1 MKREFKVTFSSLEEA
16 WFDNEAI
23 VIAETKEQAFNLVK
37 DCIDS
42 GKNPFT
48 VFNSKQCEVIE
59 NVHTKDYEIADG
71 LNEIPYKDFVQEYH
85 FLPIEN
91 GLTDI
96 QKAQSS
102 NVTQILEIE
111 IDALDSDVF
120 SLLELLNSNQIVSI
134 KDFIDYDAK
143 FLYGESVSSKWN
155 QFKNFIQQSGVKYIA
170 LTKNG
175 NLFQE
180 AHNKLLS
187 ASSSNLYTVTVV
199 HDFKIQ
205 YIKQFLTKEDAE
217 KLFID
222 KCLYYYNEDGLEAFA
237 LTKDKALKDFDAKDF
252 EEYFQSEQ
260 WNDCCD
266 IANVEINIM

>member
-1 MKREFKVTFSSLEEA
+1 MKWSKKMKREFKVTFSSLEEA

-23 VIAETKEQAFNLVK
+23 VIAETEEQAFNLVK

-71 LNEIPYKDFVQEYH
+71 LNEIPYKDSVQEYH

-102 NVTQILEIE
+102 NITQILEIE

-134 KDFIDYDAK
+134 KDFIDYDAE

-175 NLFQE
+175 NL
-180 AHNKLLS
+180 LS
-187 ASSSNLYTVTVV
+187 N
-199 HDFKIQ
+199 
-205 YIKQFLTKEDAE
+205 
-217 KLFID
+217 
-222 KCLYYYNEDGLEAFA
+222 
-237 LTKDKALKDFDAKDF
+237 
-252 EEYFQSEQ
+252 
-260 WNDCCD
+260 
-266 IANVEINIM
+266 

>member
-23 VIAETKEQAFNLVK
+23 VTAETEEQAFNLVK

-91 GLTDI
+91 GLTAI

-134 KDFIDYDAK
+134 KDFIDYDAE

-175 NLFQE
+175 NL
-180 AHNKLLS
+180 LS
-187 ASSSNLYTVTVV
+187 N
-199 HDFKIQ
+199 
-205 YIKQFLTKEDAE
+205 
-217 KLFID
+217 
-222 KCLYYYNEDGLEAFA
+222 
-237 LTKDKALKDFDAKDF
+237 
-252 EEYFQSEQ
+252 
-260 WNDCCD
+260 
-266 IANVEINIM
+266 

>member
-23 VIAETKEQAFNLVK
+23 VIAETEEQAFNLVK

-59 NVHTKDYEIADG
+59 NVHTKDYEIATDG
-71 LNEIPYKDFVQEYH
+71 LNKIPYKDFVQEYH

-134 KDFIDYDAK
+134 KDFIDYDAE

-175 NLFQE
+175 NL
-180 AHNKLLS
+180 LS
-187 ASSSNLYTVTVV
+187 N
-199 HDFKIQ
+199 
-205 YIKQFLTKEDAE
+205 
-217 KLFID
+217 
-222 KCLYYYNEDGLEAFA
+222 
-237 LTKDKALKDFDAKDF
+237 
-252 EEYFQSEQ
+252 
-260 WNDCCD
+260 
-266 IANVEINIM
+266 

>member
-23 VIAETKEQAFNLVK
+23 VTAETEEQAFNLVK

-59 NVHTKDYEIADG
+59 NVHTKDYEIAKEY
-71 LNEIPYKDFVQEYH
+71 NDFVQEYH

-91 GLTDI
+91 GLTNI

-102 NVTQILEIE
+102 NITQILEIE

-120 SLLELLNSNQIVSI
+120 RLLELLNSSQIISI

-143 FLYGESVSSKWN
+143 FLYEESVASKWN
-155 QFKNFIQQSGVKYIA
+155 QFKNFIRQSGVKYIT

-175 NLFQE
+175 NL
-180 AHNKLLS
+180 LS
-187 ASSSNLYTVTVV
+187 N
-199 HDFKIQ
+199 
-205 YIKQFLTKEDAE
+205 
-217 KLFID
+217 
-222 KCLYYYNEDGLEAFA
+222 
-237 LTKDKALKDFDAKDF
+237 
-252 EEYFQSEQ
+252 
-260 WNDCCD
+260 
-266 IANVEINIM
+266 

>member
-1 MKREFKVTFSSLEEA
+1 MKWSKKMKREFKVTFSSLEEA

-23 VIAETKEQAFNLVK
+23 VIAETEEQAFNLVK

-71 LNEIPYKDFVQEYH
+71 LNEIPYKDSVQEYH

-134 KDFIDYDAK
+134 EDFIDYDAE
-143 FLYGESVSSKWN
+143 FLYGESAASKWN
-155 QFKNFIQQSGVKYIA
+155 QFKNFVHQSGVKY
-170 LTKNG
+170 LTLVKD
-175 NLFQE
+175 
-180 AHNKLLS
+180 NKL
-187 ASSSNLYTVTVV
+187 V
-199 HDFKIQ
+199 K
-205 YIKQFLTKEDAE
+205 
-217 KLFID
+217 
-222 KCLYYYNEDGLEAFA
+222 
-237 LTKDKALKDFDAKDF
+237 
-252 EEYFQSEQ
+252 
-260 WNDCCD
+260 
-266 IANVEINIM
+266 

>member
-23 VIAETKEQAFNLVK
+23 VTAETKEQAFNLVK

-59 NVHTKDYEIADG
+59 NVHTKDYEIATDG

-91 GLTDI
+91 GLTAI

-102 NVTQILEIE
+102 NITQILEIE

-120 SLLELLNSNQIVSI
+120 SLLELLNSSEIVPI
-134 KDFIDYDAK
+134 EDFIDYDAE
-143 FLYGESVSSKWN
+143 FLYGESVASKWN
-155 QFKNFIQQSGVKYIA
+155 QFKNFVHQSGVKY
-170 LTKNG
+170 LTLVKD
-175 NLFQE
+175 
-180 AHNKLLS
+180 NKL
-187 ASSSNLYTVTVV
+187 V
-199 HDFKIQ
+199 K
-205 YIKQFLTKEDAE
+205 
-217 KLFID
+217 
-222 KCLYYYNEDGLEAFA
+222 
-237 LTKDKALKDFDAKDF
+237 
-252 EEYFQSEQ
+252 
-260 WNDCCD
+260 
-266 IANVEINIM
+266 

>member
-23 VIAETKEQAFNLVK
+23 VIAETEEQAFNLVK

-71 LNEIPYKDFVQEYH
+71 LNEIPYKDSVQEYH

-134 KDFIDYDAK
+134 KD
-143 FLYGESVSSKWN
+143 L
-155 QFKNFIQQSGVKYIA
+155 
-170 LTKNG
+170 
-175 NLFQE
+175 
-180 AHNKLLS
+180 
-187 ASSSNLYTVTVV
+187 
-199 HDFKIQ
+199 
-205 YIKQFLTKEDAE
+205 
-217 KLFID
+217 
-222 KCLYYYNEDGLEAFA
+222 
-237 LTKDKALKDFDAKDF
+237 
-252 EEYFQSEQ
+252 
-260 WNDCCD
+260 
-266 IANVEINIM
+266 

>member
-23 VIAETKEQAFNLVK
+23 VVAETEEQAFNLVK

-42 GKNPFT
+42 GRNPFMDFDAT
-48 VFNSKQCEVIE
+48 QKEVIE
-59 NVHTKDYEIADG
+59 CVHTKEHEIASEHIG
-71 LNEIPYKDFVQEYH
+71 KIPYEDFVQEYH

-102 NVTQILEIE
+102 NITQILEIE

-120 SLLELLNSNQIVSI
+120 RLLELLNSSQIISI

-143 FLYGESVSSKWN
+143 FLYGESVSIKWN
-155 QFKNFIQQSGVKYIA
+155 QFKNFIQQSGVKYIT

-175 NLFQE
+175 NL
-180 AHNKLLS
+180 LS
-187 ASSSNLYTVTVV
+187 N
-199 HDFKIQ
+199 
-205 YIKQFLTKEDAE
+205 
-217 KLFID
+217 
-222 KCLYYYNEDGLEAFA
+222 
-237 LTKDKALKDFDAKDF
+237 
-252 EEYFQSEQ
+252 
-260 WNDCCD
+260 
-266 IANVEINIM
+266 

>member
-1 MKREFKVTFSSLEEA
+1 MKWSKKMKREFKVTFSSLEDA

-23 VIAETKEQAFNLVK
+23 VTAETEEQAFDLVK

-59 NVHTKDYEIADG
+59 NVHTKDYEIAKEY
-71 LNEIPYKDFVQEYH
+71 NDFVQEYH

-134 KDFIDYDAK
+134 KDFIDYDAE

-175 NLFQE
+175 NL
-180 AHNKLLS
+180 LS
-187 ASSSNLYTVTVV
+187 N
-199 HDFKIQ
+199 
-205 YIKQFLTKEDAE
+205 
-217 KLFID
+217 
-222 KCLYYYNEDGLEAFA
+222 
-237 LTKDKALKDFDAKDF
+237 
-252 EEYFQSEQ
+252 
-260 WNDCCD
+260 
-266 IANVEINIM
+266 